1 MGLPK
6 LPKLPNCC
14 YCCSLKT
21 GTILIG
27 GLSLVVDVILMLV
40 GLAVFA
46 DPGTI
51 VHELDKAA
59 PGWRQGQDTQSAM
72 AVLNITAGI
81 LLVAGIIATVIG
93 ACLVH
98 GARTGKKRLMMP
110 WIVLTTMGLVLDIGN
125 VFKAVIAG
133 NIGDIVSSILGWV
146 LGAYL
151 LLVVRSY
158 KEELES
164 ATDVEG
170 AVHYQRGEK

>member
-27 GLSLVVDVILMLV
+27 ALSLVVDVILMLV

-46 DPGTI
+46 DPGAI

-59 PGWRQGQDTQSAM
+59 PGWRQGQDTDSAM
-72 AVLNITAGI
+72 GVLNITAGI

-98 GARTGKKRLMMP
+98 GARTGNKRLMMP
-110 WIVLTTMGLVLDIGN
+110 WIVLTTMGVILDIGN

-164 ATDVEG
+164 ETDVEG

>member
-14 YCCSLKT
+14 YFCSLKT

-27 GLSLVVDVILMLV
+27 ALSLVVDVILMLV
-40 GLAVFA
+40 GLTVFA
-46 DPGTI
+46 DPGLI
-51 VHELDKAA
+51 IHEFDKAA
-59 PGWRQGQDTQSAM
+59 PGWRRGQDTESAM
-72 AVLNITAGI
+72 GVLHITAGI
-81 LLVAGIIATVIG
+81 LLVGGIIATVIG

-98 GARTGKKRLMMP
+98 GARTGNKRLMMP
-110 WIVLTTMGLVLDIGN
+110 WIVLITMGLVLDIGN
-125 VFKAVIAG
+125 VFKTVIAG
-133 NIGDIVSSILGWV
+133 NMGDIVLSILGWV

-158 KEELES
+158 KEEVES
-164 ATDVEG
+164 VTDMEG